1 MTYVREIFANF
12 ISSRQAVRYSC
23 SSFMYKESGHKRK
36 TIVETFKICGELKKT
51 QQGLKKN

>member
-1 MTYVREIFANF
+1 MTYVQEIFANF
-12 ISSRQAVRYSC
+12 ISTRQAVRYSC

-51 QQGLKKN
+51 QQGLKK